1 MLAVISFALAK
12 HSGIGRGNQKNL
24 WKTFG
29 SHSVYLDVDTSE
41 AGFSSTPHYVVTMNG
56 MHSHWS
62 VVGGHAIYE
71 PTATSFRIYLLYEVS
86 RVTAKQAQQYDW
98 RVNWIGSTGQSL
110 RSLLC
115 AVVRL
120 TLLRDRR
127 VICWNKLRQM
137 A

>member
-1 MLAVISFALAK
+1 M
-12 HSGIGRGNQKNL
+12 

-86 RVTAKQAQQYDW
+86 EVTAKQAQQYDW
-98 RVNWIGSTGQSL
+98 RVNWIGSTGQSG
-110 RSLLC
+110 RSLPC
-115 AVVRL
+115 A
-120 TLLRDRR
+120 
-127 VICWNKLRQM
+127 ICAADASSASQSHMLEQAPTNGM
-137 A
+137 TSF